1 MLLDRL
7 RQEEKFKELLAIVKQ
22 KETFFYQIQ
31 DRILTIKKTIDR
43 NKSILKALA
52 SDNEELQ
59 QQINDITM
67 GDDVTSSVSKIDE
80 LSDLI
85 SVNEKKQNAFKV
97 ANDKLEMQKEY
108 LLLTEYQN
116 ADRELVRAY
125 SNLYEYGREWIA
137 ENIFLSEIMEDFN
150 LFFSFFCNP
159 YTPFKFK
166 SDEDKKSGF
175 MQKIKELL
183 IDKVELMPV
192 AELTGYNKLFEVN
205 IGHFENAKRLKE
217 LEQIL
222 K

>member
-7 RQEEKFKELLAIVKQ
+7 RKDEQFKELLAIVKQ

-116 ADRELVRAY
+116 ADRELIRAY

>member
-7 RQEEKFKELLAIVKQ
+7 RKDEQFKELLATVKQ

-31 DRILTIKKTIDR
+31 DKIVDIQKTIDR
-43 NKSILKALA
+43 NKNIIKALD

-59 QQINDITM
+59 QKINDITM
-67 GDDVTSSVSKIDE
+67 SGDVISSVSKIDE
-80 LSDLI
+80 FTDSI
-85 SVNEKKQNAFKV
+85 VINEKKQNAFKF
-97 ANDKLEMQKEY
+97 ANSKLEKKKEY
-108 LLLTEYQN
+108 LLLTDYKK
-116 ADRELVRAY
+116 ADDDIRLAY
-125 SNLYEYGREWIA
+125 SKLYKYGRDWMA
-137 ENIFLSEIMEDFN
+137 ENIISSEIMEDFN

>member
-116 ADRELVRAY
+116 ADRELIRAY